1 MFNSEALGFS
11 NPDSTPENLDENAT
25 NQQRGEMVNQA
36 AAVQGET
43 NQNNFASMSLKDL
56 MNVDPNNLS
65 DTDLIAYIEQMTNEA
80 NKAATREQTPQ
91 TPEVA
96 ISSEEVNATVE
107 KTKNNPSASG
117 FISKKAMAAIIAA
130 SLFTG
135 GVAGYFGANLQ
146 QSSAES
152 NSDQIRAEQ
161 SVEKN
166 FESLTGYDELD
177 RMIDGSFEQDG
188 NLGCYES
195 EGKVS
200 QNAVG
205 NPNLVLEELGI
216 DPATATPEQRGA
228 VSEYLSY
235 SMKYP
240 AAFDAVA
247 LGAPGFDG
255 LTINEAEDK
264 IDSMADEEKENLQKF
279 LQKSYEDSEY
289 HTETGQGIYENHG
302 VLDEDGNRH
311 SIAVESDLTGAE
323 VLVRETKLEDG
334 SIVRTIVKE
343 DCNNPV
349 FEIEITKPDG
359 TITKITVIPT
369 DEPTPE
375 PTPVPPTPTGSE
387 GTGSEGTGSEGT
399 GSEGT
404 GSEGTGS
411 EGTGS
416 EGTGEEGTDINP
428 KDEENLIRIDKDID
442 ENIEE
447 DVKTD
452 DIKHDPNPGV
462 TEEEKTDKPSSDD
475 YQGTE
480 PQVTQNN
487 DSKPAEQV
495 EVKHEENN
503 YSENKGGAHSNEYA
517 PVQENQE
524 AQKKADASETKVQD
538 APTSDQ
544 EVDDALND
552 LGIN

>member
-1 MFNSEALGFS
+1 MFNSETLGFS
-11 NPDSTPENLDENAT
+11 NPESSPETLNENAT

-43 NQNNFASMSLKDL
+43 SQNDFASMSLKDL

-65 DTDLIAYIEQMTNEA
+65 DTDLIAYIEQMANEA
-80 NKAATREQTPQ
+80 NKAAAREQAQQAPETPQ
-91 TPEVA
+91 VLETPQAPEA
-96 ISSEEVNATVE
+96 TISPEEVNATVE
-107 KTKNNPSASG
+107 KTKNNSSAKG
-117 FISKKAMAAIIAA
+117 FLSKKAMAAIVAT
-130 SLFTG
+130 SLLAG
-135 GVAGYFGANLQ
+135 GTIGYFAANTQ
-146 QSSAES
+146 QSSAEPTD
-152 NSDQIRAEQ
+152 NQVRAEQ
-161 SVEKN
+161 QIEN
-166 FESLTGYDELD
+166 DFESLTGYDKLD

-195 EGKVS
+195 DGKVS

-228 VSEYLSY
+228 VSEYMAY

-247 LGAPGFDG
+247 LGAPGFEG
-255 LTINEAEDK
+255 LSINEAEDK
-264 IDSMADEEKENLQKF
+264 IESMTDEEKENLQKF
-279 LQKSYEDSEY
+279 LQKSYENSEY
-289 HTETGQGIYENHG
+289 HTETGQGLYENHG
-302 VLDEDGNRH
+302 VLDEGGDRH
-311 SIAVESDLTGAE
+311 SIAVESDLTGVE

-375 PTPVPPTPTGSE
+375 PTPVPPAPTGSE
-387 GTGSEGTGSEGT
+387 GTGSEGTGNEGT

-404 GSEGTGS
+404 GDEGTK
-411 EGTGS
+411 E
-416 EGTGEEGTDINP
+416 
-428 KDEENLIRIDKDID
+428 KDVENTKRIDNKID
-442 ENIEE
+442 TEIEN
-447 DVKTD
+447 DVDTK
-452 DIKHDPNPGV
+452 DIKHNPNPGV
-462 TEEEKTDKPSSDD
+462 TEDQKTDKPSGDE
-475 YQGTE
+475 YKGTE
-480 PQVTQNN
+480 PQVVQNN
-487 DSKPAEQV
+487 DSKPAEKV
-495 EVKHEENN
+495 DVKKDENN

-517 PVQENQE
+517 PVKENNE
-524 AQKKADASETKVQD
+524 AQKKADASETKVKD

-544 EVDDALND
+544 AVDDALND

>member
-311 SIAVESDLTGAE
+311 SIAVESDLTGVE

-447 DVKTD
+447 DGKTE

>member
-311 SIAVESDLTGAE
+311 SIAVESDLTGVE